1 LESNPAG
8 RISWRAPQ
16 ASPAVDPA
24 IVASP
29 AQVQVLLATVTR
41 IRPELAAFFGCLYY
55 AALRPEEAIAL
66 RSCDRR
72 LPGHGWGMLTVTVT
86 CPRTAAAWTGDGSS
100 HEQRGLKH
108 RPDGAVRMVPVPPV
122 LAAMLRTHLRCYGT
136 APDGRLFGGT
146 RGGPLSES
154 VYGRAWHAA
163 RALALGPEL
172 AATGPARRPYDLR
185 HAALSLWLRAG
196 APPAEVAARAGH
208 SVTVLLSV
216 YAHCIDGQDR
226 ITNQLIEHAL
236 RPASPAP
243 RRKASGSAD
252 RRYPPRPC
260 PLYVRGRWLPT
271 GPPHGQPRTGF
282 EGAARRPYSPAG
294 SGAGRPRSS
303 SGVLARNS
311 STGLTRVR
319 HAVALQGR

>member
-1 LESNPAG
+1 
-8 RISWRAPQ
+8 
-16 ASPAVDPA
+16 
-24 IVASP
+24 
-29 AQVQVLLATVTR
+29 
-41 IRPELAAFFGCLYY
+41 
-55 AALRPEEAIAL
+55 
-66 RSCDRR
+66 
-72 LPGHGWGMLTVTVT
+72 MLTLTAA
-86 CPRTAAAWTGDGSS
+86 CPRTAAAWTCDGSS

-122 LAAMLRTHLRCYGT
+122 LAAMLRAHCRCHGT

-172 AATGPARRPYDLR
+172 AATGLARRPYDLR
-185 HAALSLWLRAG
+185 HAALSLWLSAG

-236 RPASPAP
+236 RPGSSAP
-243 RRKASGSAD
+243 CRKASGSAD
-252 RRYPPRPC
+252 RRYPPRRC
-260 PLYVRGRWLPT
+260 PLYVRERPPRPGHGPQSPGPASLNRRIP
-271 GPPHGQPRTGF
+271 PPHPSVVSPVQTAYESLAPSGCGAPDLAHAWPTNQRERSAEPLALHAKAGDAIPRH
-282 EGAARRPYSPAG
+282 R
-294 SGAGRPRSS
+294 
-303 SGVLARNS
+303 L
-311 STGLTRVR
+311 
-319 HAVALQGR
+319 